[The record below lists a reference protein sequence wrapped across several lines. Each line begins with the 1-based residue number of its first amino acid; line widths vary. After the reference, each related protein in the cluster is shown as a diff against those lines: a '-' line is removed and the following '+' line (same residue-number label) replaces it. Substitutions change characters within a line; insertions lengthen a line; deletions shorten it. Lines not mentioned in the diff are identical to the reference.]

1 MPTTF
6 VEAKEYRRNL
16 QTDFSTILQPT
27 FQACVAMAKKIKN
40 LALYFFSTKPIPRIH
55 GAQTYIGSHMVRSQ
69 TRSRVRRIDQWL
81 LE

>member
-6 VEAKEYRRNL
+6 VEAREYRRNL

-40 LALYFFSTKPIPRIH
+40 LALYFFPRN
-55 GAQTYIGSHMVRSQ
+55 QFRESMVPRL
-69 TRSRVRRIDQWL
+69 T
-81 LE
+81 